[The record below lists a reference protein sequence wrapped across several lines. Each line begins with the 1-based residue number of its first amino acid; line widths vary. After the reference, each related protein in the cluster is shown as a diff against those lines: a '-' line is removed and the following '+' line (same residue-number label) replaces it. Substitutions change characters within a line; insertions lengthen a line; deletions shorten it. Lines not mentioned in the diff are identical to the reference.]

1 MNSKMLCLNAL
12 ILFIL
17 VNESFTVLLY
27 GRYKNN
33 LEEISNERSELVK
46 YFKKIFNDKI
56 SLLNEFRIKS
66 NNQLKFNVQTSK
78 KKKFFYK
85 KLFINNLLILFIL
98 SGWG

>member
-78 KKKFFYK
+78 KKNFSIKNF
-85 KLFINNLLILFIL
+85 L
-98 SGWG
+98 SIIY